1 MQYLLLRLKIHF
13 GLLNFVFK
21 NMSYFQWRK
30 EKIFVSSL
38 SNIVIQQL
46 DLQGFLINLNTVYE
60 AGDK

>member
-1 MQYLLLRLKIHF
+1 
-13 GLLNFVFK
+13 
-21 NMSYFQWRK
+21 MSYFQWRK